1 MDRRDFLQHV
11 TAPVVESLATTARA
25 FDPSPERSLAGRS
38 LLCEF
43 ELDAA
48 KSTIYQ
54 DLRTRDRSP
63 TPLSPRGVARIL
75 PQHLERTYSPA
86 ASHLGPKMEDTG
98 LSGGD
103 LLSGRLLA
111 HRDDPEPLAVGRATL
126 HAKLGMPRQ
135 TAVESAIVNPHSVPL
150 GGSMGDILIFSTGS
164 QRHFEIVGQA

>member
-1 MDRRDFLQHV
+1 MDRRGFLQHV
-11 TAPVVESLATTARA
+11 TGRVVESLATTACA
-25 FDPSPERSLAGRS
+25 FDPSPEPSLAGHS

-63 TPLSPRGVARIL
+63 RLLPPRGVARIL
-75 PQHLERTYSPA
+75 PQHLEPTYSPA
-86 ASHLGPKMEDTG
+86 AAPHLGPKMEDTG
-98 LSGGD
+98 LSGD
-103 LLSGRLLA
+103 LLARRPLA
-111 HRDDPEPLAVGRATL
+111 HRDDPEPLAVRRATL
-126 HAKLGMPRQ
+126 HAKLRMPRQ

-150 GGSMGDILIFSTGS
+150 GGSMGDTVIFSTGS